1 MEFAKTIIYVS
12 DVAESLAFFDK
23 AFGLA
28 TKVSYGTNYGEVET
42 GGATLA
48 FASYDVGQSHLPQ
61 GHRAGRSTDMGF
73 EVALLTETVEEDFRR
88 AVDAGAEALLE
99 PSARPWGQ
107 TVSFLRCPDGTF
119 VDLSSPVAAQ

>member
-23 AFGLA
+23 AFGLP

-48 FASYDVGQSHLPQ
+48 FASYDTGQSHLPL

-73 EVALLTETVEEDFRR
+73 EIALLTETVEKDFRR
-88 AVDAGAEALLE
+88 AVDAGAEPLLE
-99 PSARPWGQ
+99 PSARAWGQ
-107 TVSFLRCPDGTF
+107 TVSYLRCPDGRF